1 MVSNDLGRVIP
12 QEIISCVMLV
22 STRLTVAQECL
33 TLPMSR
39 MIVELHPPCVG
50 QTGYMRCIYTVSYTD
65 GLVGC
70 ELLFWCGEVVVL
82 FVSK

>member
-1 MVSNDLGRVIP
+1 MVSNMVSNALDRVIP

-22 STRLTVAQECL
+22 STSLTVAQESL

-50 QTGYMRCIYTVSYTD
+50 QAGYMRCIYTVSYTD
-65 GLVGC
+65 RVIGV
-70 ELLFWCGEVVVL
+70 
-82 FVSK
+82 

>member
-1 MVSNDLGRVIP
+1 MVSNMVSNDLVRVIP
-12 QEIISCVMLV
+12 QEIISCVMLMSISLPV
-22 STRLTVAQECL
+22 VQECL

-65 GLVGC
+65 RVIGV
-70 ELLFWCGEVVVL
+70 
-82 FVSK
+82 